1 MEASEWTYSAYVWV
15 LETLQNISNENIL
28 NSGSDSRY
36 KKRGPD
42 SNTEKYLCVKLKEI
56 FPTIIVLY
64 SRLQAAFCHTLI
76 N

>member
-28 NSGSDSRY
+28 NGGSDSRH
-36 KKRGPD
+36 KQEGWESD
-42 SNTEKYLCVKLKEI
+42 TEKYLCVELKEF
-56 FPTIIVLY
+56 FPTILVLY
-64 SRLQAAFCHTLI
+64 SWLQATFGHTLI